1 MASSRFVGE
10 PTPGDARRT
19 FKLVKNG
26 VKDAHNLTYREFGLL
41 YVYYPFVL
49 PDVEREVRP

>member
-1 MASSRFVGE
+1 VASRRFVDE
-10 PTPGDARRT
+10 RTPDEARRT

-26 VKDAHNLTYREFGLL
+26 LKDAHNLTYREFGLL

-49 PDVEREVRP
+49 PDVDREVRE